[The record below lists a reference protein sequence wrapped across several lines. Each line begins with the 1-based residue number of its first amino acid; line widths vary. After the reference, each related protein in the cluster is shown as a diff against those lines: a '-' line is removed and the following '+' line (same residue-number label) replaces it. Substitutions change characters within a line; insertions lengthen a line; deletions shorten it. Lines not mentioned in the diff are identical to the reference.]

1 MIYLL
6 RSIEN
11 REGGSFE
18 HRDNEQSGDEISIG
32 RATDQDIQLTESEV
46 GFEHAVIHLRGKG
59 RANIVASS
67 ATNAVSV
74 NDKIV
79 RRSALRPG
87 DVVRIGGSVMEVIA
101 PPAGFD
107 FALTLERAAPG
118 MDADALPVGSQY
130 VTSLADTGL
139 RKRFWSWAFFLL
151 ILVAFLL
158 VPASGLFSPRIQ
170 AMLRSSPLLPDDGVW
185 SAGPLIAAHDVP
197 AVGDHCE
204 VCHVRPFVK
213 VSDEQCTACHNDMG
227 THPVQ
232 EASK

>member
-18 HRDNEQSGDEISIG
+18 HRDNEQSGDEISVG
-32 RATDQDIQLTESEV
+32 RATDQDIQLPESEV
-46 GFEHAVIHLRGKG
+46 GFQHALIRLRGKG
-59 RANIVASS
+59 RAHIS
-67 ATNAVSV
+67 ALSPANAVSV

-79 RRSALRPG
+79 RRAALRPG
-87 DVVRIGGSVMEVIA
+87 DVVRIGGSVLEVIA

-107 FALTLERAAPG
+107 FALTLERAKPG
-118 MDADALPVGSQY
+118 GDMDAAPVGSQY
-130 VTSLADTGL
+130 VTSLAGTGL
-139 RKRFWSWAFFLL
+139 RKRFWSWTFFIV
-151 ILVAFLL
+151 ILFAFL
-158 VPASGLFSPRIQ
+158 VIPASGLFSPRLQ

-185 SAGPLIAAHDVP
+185 TAGPLIAAHSIP
-197 AVGDHCE
+197 EVGDHCE

-213 VSDEQCTACHNDMG
+213 VSDEQCTACHNAMG
-227 THPVQ
+227 EHPVQ